1 VRSVTGD
8 GAADDEAAAR
18 ADTRAR
24 PDGRTWTAVAVGLLL
39 LAAWL
44 VGHGS
49 GGSPAGTA
57 RALPAAA
64 EDHPPHLYPAHVP
77 MPAADPVRVDID
89 SIGLHAPLVP
99 RGLSDGT
106 VDPPP
111 YSTPNVAGWYRGGPA
126 PGSAGAALLVGHVDT
141 ETGPAVFFPLS
152 TVKPGA
158 LVEVTRADHSVAD
171 FSVEAVET
179 VPKDH
184 FDATRVYGAD
194 SADRPELRL
203 ITCGGDFDK
212 AAQAYS
218 ADVVVYASLTGSHAT
233 TAHGA

>member
-1 VRSVTGD
+1 MTGGDDRD
-8 GAADDEAAAR
+8 GDEAALR
-18 ADTRAR
+18 GDTRAR
-24 PDGRTWTAVAVGLLL
+24 PDSRTWTALAAGLLL

-49 GGSPAGTA
+49 GGQG
-57 RALPAAA
+57 AAA
-64 EDHPPHLYPAHVP
+64 PRVFAAAADDHPPHLYAAHAP
-77 MPAADPVRVDID
+77 LPAADPVRLDID

-99 RGLSDGT
+99 RGLSGGA

-111 YSTPNVAGWYRGGPA
+111 YSTPKVAGWYRGGPA
-126 PGSAGAALLVGHVDT
+126 PGSAGAAIVVGHVDT

-158 LVEVTRADHSVAD
+158 LVEVTRADHTVAD
-171 FSVEAVET
+171 FSVEAVE
-179 VPKDH
+179 VVQKAH

-194 SADRPELRL
+194 SAQRPELRL

-212 AAQAYS
+212 ASQAYS
-218 ADVVVYASLTGSHAT
+218 ANVVVYASLTGSRAART
-233 TAHGA
+233 SGA